1 LKPFPTMRLILKL
14 KLLSGILCF
23 TAFLFLG
30 CEATMNS
37 KQVNKKS
44 IVVFIHGIKGSLLVD
59 EKDSTVWLN
68 GSQGLGLDTPN
79 LSLPL
84 TWQGNKQDK
93 DSIRPKEVLS
103 EVKVIPF
110 ILEEKVYSPWLSAG
124 RKIYGDKF
132 YPFAYDW
139 RRDNLENVTS
149 FEAFLETVRR
159 DNTEANITVV
169 AHSMGGLIT
178 LVLLN
183 KRPELFQ
190 KVVFVGVPFYGGIGF
205 MEDLHIGIPNG
216 LNHKILSPEV
226 LFTMPSVY
234 TLFPIETKER
244 VVVEDNTGNPIEV
257 NFYSPEDWK
266 KNKFSVFTKDSE
278 STERNFLFLTKA
290 LEKAKEFKLQI
301 KAANIK
307 YPPILVITGK
317 AHPTLSKIQK
327 NGKQSVNS
335 WDFLSLPRDPG
346 DGRVLEK
353 NSFPPNGIYYE
364 TFYSSWIHSALLNDP
379 AVVERIEKFIGN

>member
-1 LKPFPTMRLILKL
+1 
-14 KLLSGILCF
+14 
-23 TAFLFLG
+23 
-30 CEATMNS
+30 
-37 KQVNKKS
+37 
-44 IVVFIHGIKGSLLVD
+44 
-59 EKDSTVWLN
+59 
-68 GSQGLGLDTPN
+68 
-79 LSLPL
+79 
-84 TWQGNKQDK
+84 
-93 DSIRPKEVLS
+93 
-103 EVKVIPF
+103 
-110 ILEEKVYSPWLSAG
+110 
-124 RKIYGDKF
+124 
-132 YPFAYDW
+132 
-139 RRDNLENVTS
+139 
-149 FEAFLETVRR
+149 
-159 DNTEANITVV
+159 
-169 AHSMGGLIT
+169 
-178 LVLLN
+178 
-183 KRPELFQ
+183 
-190 KVVFVGVPFYGGIGF
+190 
-205 MEDLHIGIPNG
+205 MEDLHVGIPNG
-216 LNHKILSPEV
+216 LNHKILSQEV

-234 TLFPIETKER
+234 TLFPIETRER
-244 VVVEDNTGNPIEV
+244 VVAEDNIGNPIEV

-353 NSFPPNGIYYE
+353 NSFPPNGISYE